1 MPSTSSISSLGDRMR
16 GLRLSA
22 MAEHWERQEAAL
34 DERPFAERMAEL
46 LGAQEAHRAGTV
58 LQKGARQ
65 AQSFVSSARWKD
77 LVFKP
82 GRGLP
87 PSAVEALKSWQW
99 LKQKRHLLL
108 TGDTGRG
115 KTWLASAVANE
126 ALMAG
131 YKVRCFE
138 VSGFLQQFYEEEQSG
153 RIFRFIADLTRA
165 DLVVLD
171 RWAHHPLD
179 AHGVARLEELILK
192 RDGRASL
199 VVCSSRPVV
208 EWENWLG
215 GGPVAQGIVDRLVSR
230 ANMLELKGASLRS
243 GTI

>member
-1 MPSTSSISSLGDRMR
+1 MPSISSFGDRLR

-22 MAEHWERQEAAL
+22 MAERWERQEAAL
-34 DERPFAERMAEL
+34 DARPFSDRLGEL
-46 LGAQEAHRAGTV
+46 LGAQEAHKADSV
-58 LQKGARQ
+58 LHKGARQ
-65 AQSFVSSARWKD
+65 AQSFVSSARWKE
-77 LVFKP
+77 LIYKP
-82 GRGLP
+82 GRGLTP
-87 PSAVEALKSWQW
+87 GVVQALKSWEW
-99 LKQKRHLLL
+99 LRQKRHLLL

-126 ALMAG
+126 AVLAG
-131 YKVRCFE
+131 FKVRCFE
-138 VSGFLQQFYEEEQSG
+138 VGDYLQRFYEEEQGG
-153 RIFRFIADLTRA
+153 RIFRFVADLTRA

-179 AHGVARLEELILK
+179 THGVARLEELILK
-192 RDGRASL
+192 RDGRASF

-230 ANMLELKGASLRS
+230 GNAVELKGASLR
-243 GTI
+243 

>member
-1 MPSTSSISSLGDRMR
+1 MPTAHSFGDRLR

-34 DERPFAERMAEL
+34 DERSFTERMAEL
-46 LGAQEAHRAGTV
+46 LAAQEAQRADSVLHKGT
-58 LQKGARQ
+58 RQ

-77 LVFKP
+77 LNFKP
-82 GRGLP
+82 GRGLT
-87 PSAVEALKSWQW
+87 PSVVEALKSWQW

-108 TGDTGRG
+108 TGETGRG
-115 KTWLASAVANE
+115 KTWLASALANE
-126 ALMAG
+126 AVMAG
-131 YKVRCFE
+131 FKVRCFE
-138 VSGFLQQFYEEEQSG
+138 VGGFLQQFYEEEQSG

-192 RDGRASL
+192 RDGKASF

-208 EWENWLG
+208 DWENWLG
-215 GGPVAQGIVDRLVSR
+215 GGPVAKGIVDRLVSR
-230 ANMLELKGASLRS
+230 ANLLELKGPSLRGEAPS
-243 GTI
+243 S